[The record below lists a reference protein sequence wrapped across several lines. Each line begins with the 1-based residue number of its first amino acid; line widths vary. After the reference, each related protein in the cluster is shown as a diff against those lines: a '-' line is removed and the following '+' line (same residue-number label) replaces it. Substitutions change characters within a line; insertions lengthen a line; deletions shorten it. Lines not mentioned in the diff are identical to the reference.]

1 MAGIYIH
8 VPFCKKKCLY
18 CDFYSVGATNKISN
32 FPSLIEKE
40 LMLRSSFIANE
51 RIDTIYFGGG
61 TPSLLQPQQVAQIL
75 NSIAKKYP
83 ISEDSEITIEVNP
96 DDVSEELLKGYR
108 TEGINRISIGVQSFI
123 DSELLFLG
131 RRHDANAALQ
141 SIDFAL
147 NAGLSNISIDLIYGI
162 PNSTIESWD
171 SNLRKAFS
179 LDIKHLSCYHLTYE
193 NGTPLTRKLKEK
205 KIQEVEDSISVQ
217 QFDLLRDRA
226 GENGFIHYEV
236 SNLAKEGFYSRHN
249 TAYWKGINYLGLGPA
264 AHSFNGLKREWNPS
278 SYINWETGI
287 ESQKPAT
294 QSENIDKLTKFNEI
308 LLTHLRTIWGVNL
321 DKLKDEFEG
330 TLMNELRQNAKPFL
344 DAKKLVI
351 IDNHLLIPPE
361 YFFISDGI
369 IGELILVND

>member
-18 CDFYSVGATNKISN
+18 CDFYSVGTVSKIPN
-32 FPSLIEKE
+32 FSSLIEKE

-51 RIDTIYFGGG
+51 RIDTVYFGGG
-61 TPSLLQPQQVAQIL
+61 TPSLLKPQQVAQIL
-75 NSIAKKYP
+75 NSIAKKYL

-96 DDVSEELLKGYR
+96 DDVSEELLKGYL

-123 DSELLFLG
+123 DSELRFLG

-141 SIDFAL
+141 SIDIAL
-147 NAGLSNISIDLIYGI
+147 NNEFDNISIDLIYGI
-162 PNSTIESWD
+162 PNSTLESWD
-171 SNLRKAFS
+171 YNLRKAFS

-193 NGTPLTRKLKEK
+193 NGTLLTRKLKEK
-205 KIQEVEDSISVQ
+205 KIQEVEDSLSVQ
-217 QFDLLRDRA
+217 QFDLLRNLA
-226 GENGFIHYEV
+226 KQNGFIHYEV

-249 TAYWKGINYLGLGPA
+249 TAYWKGIHYLGLGPA

-278 SYINWETGI
+278 SYINWESCI
-287 ESQKPAT
+287 ESQNPAT
-294 QSENIDKLTKFNEI
+294 QLENIDKLTKLNEI

-321 DKLKDEFEG
+321 DKLRDEFEG
-330 TLMNELRQNAKPFL
+330 KLMNELLQNAKPFL

-351 IDNHLLIPPE
+351 IDNHLLIPLE

-369 IGELILVND
+369 IGELILVNG